1 MTEFLR
7 FKIAEEGVHSPRGVA
22 VHPGLGRVYWT
33 DWDRYR
39 PTIQMA
45 NMDGT
50 GRQVSLCMKFKKS
63 AVGRCRIVISV
74 RICVNPDSKRQKSV
88 FYRAQWL
95 FMM

>member
-1 MTEFLR
+1 MPKRVCTPQGVWQYTLGCQVFTLNCSLR

-39 PTIQMA
+39 PAIEMA

-50 GRQVSLCMKFKKS
+50 GRQV
-63 AVGRCRIVISV
+63 
-74 RICVNPDSKRQKSV
+74 
-88 FYRAQWL
+88 
-95 FMM
+95 